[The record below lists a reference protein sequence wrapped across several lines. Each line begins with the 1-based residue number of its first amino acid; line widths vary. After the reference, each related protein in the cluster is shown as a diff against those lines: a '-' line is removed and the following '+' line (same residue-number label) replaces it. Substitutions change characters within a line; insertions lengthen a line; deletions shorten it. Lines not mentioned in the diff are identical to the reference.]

1 MDRESPTRIN
11 RYLADC
17 GLGSRRSCESLVTEG
32 RVTLNGEPCLALST
46 RVAPGDSVAVDG
58 RLVHRDEQQITLL
71 LNKPAGHLCTRNDP
85 QGRPTIFDL
94 LPPHLQNLRALHH
107 AGRLDLDSEGLI
119 ILSSDGGFSQDLT
132 HPTKHIEKEYFITL
146 KNSFRPDHAEL
157 LCRGFDIP
165 AGFARA
171 KAVVKISKRKIA
183 ITLEQGLNRQ
193 VRHMLEHLG
202 YRVGR
207 LIRIRI
213 GGLTDP
219 DLPPG
224 GWRQL
229 GKRDRRALF
238 GETKH

>member
-1 MDRESPTRIN
+1 MPSAMPICSYGTGCRLLT
-11 RYLADC
+11 
-17 GLGSRRSCESLVTEG
+17 GESLVTDG
-32 RVTLNGEPCLALST
+32 RVTLNGEPCLVLST
-46 RVAPGDSVAVDG
+46 RVGRGDEVVVDG
-58 RLVHRDEQQITLL
+58 QLVSPDEQQITLL
-71 LNKPAGHLCTRNDP
+71 LNKPAGHLCTRDDP

-94 LPPHLQNLRALHH
+94 LPPHLQKLRSLHH

-119 ILSSDGGFSQDLT
+119 ILTTDGDFSQNLT
-132 HPTKHIEKEYFITL
+132 HPTKHIEKEYFVTL
-146 KNSFRPDHAEL
+146 KNGFRPDHADV
-157 LCRGFDIP
+157 LCNGFDIP

-171 KAVVKISKRKIA
+171 KAVVRVSKRRVA

-202 YRVGR
+202 YRVAR

-229 GKRDRRALF
+229 GKRDFRALF
-238 GETKH
+238 SETKH